1 MSVRSLQT
9 STLRHKQRSLTYG
22 IAAAGDEQQQPQSE
36 AESLHD
42 AVSKT
47 MRKMTMMLFFVAV
60 IDSEQCVRYKSCPLW
75 NWNVCDVSLSIQNE
89 SMRHQG
95 RFPLHLLG
103 FPLRRNIQT
112 TAVVSFGEGSY
123 TYSTDH
129 SIISKIKIIYCHRK
143 EKSLCSIYLQNL
155 MYILLVERSS

>member
-1 MSVRSLQT
+1 MDEVSTNMSVRSLQT

-75 NWNVCDVSLSIQNE
+75 N
-89 SMRHQG
+89 
-95 RFPLHLLG
+95 
-103 FPLRRNIQT
+103 
-112 TAVVSFGEGSY
+112 
-123 TYSTDH
+123 
-129 SIISKIKIIYCHRK
+129 
-143 EKSLCSIYLQNL
+143 
-155 MYILLVERSS
+155 